1 MPPPVLFQLQAD
13 LALAILSEHV
23 EFARSTAAGD
33 AVWLSL
39 WNVYFPG
46 LITNSFHQVRSHSV
60 KFLLF
65 LFRIWV
71 KCDSAGNSTTTPL
84 LSHDYLTGQLI
95 SQEERKVLGKPLGKF
110 QWPRFYQSLVWR
122 FPFGQLRTQA
132 GSLIVMMMA
141 MHTLLFGGIYTT
153 E

>member
-1 MPPPVLFQLQAD
+1 MPPPPVLFQLQAD

-110 QWPRFYQSLVWR
+110 Q
-122 FPFGQLRTQA
+122 
-132 GSLIVMMMA
+132 
-141 MHTLLFGGIYTT
+141 
-153 E
+153 